1 MPLALTDHAG
11 NSTAGIHLHGL
22 AHALRCLGRL
32 SGRPSASCDGGA
44 LVGCRPTLQNRSRAW
59 ATVCH
64 APEES
69 AQDGTSLLHSTT
81 TTERLCCRLRS
92 RADGDVA
99 CATYLPRAGETVCL
113 WGRVSGVPVQSDTW
127 RAIRTPVPRIMYVR
141 CTLQPASQRNRA
153 KHTSMLCIKAMPAT
167 VADARL
173 CGRDIEL
180 PQRGLVHLQLQQPL

>member
-81 TTERLCCRLRS
+81 TTERLCCRLG
-92 RADGDVA
+92 AIE
-99 CATYLPRAGETVCL
+99 CATEPTVMWHARLTCRGLARRCAFGGGCLVYPYKAIPGE
-113 WGRVSGVPVQSDTW
+113 QSVLLFHVLCT
-127 RAIRTPVPRIMYVR
+127 YVAL
-141 CTLQPASQRNRA
+141 CNLRA
-153 KHTSMLCIKAMPAT
+153 KETAPSTRACSASKPCRPRLQMPDCAAET
-167 VADARL
+167 LNCPNAA
-173 CGRDIEL
+173 
-180 PQRGLVHLQLQQPL
+180 

>member
-64 APEES
+64 GPEES

-113 WGRVSGVPVQSDTW
+113 GGGCLVYPYKAIPGEQSVLLFHVLCT
-127 RAIRTPVPRIMYVR
+127 YVAL
-141 CTLQPASQRNRA
+141 CNLRA
-153 KHTSMLCIKAMPAT
+153 KETAPSTRACSASKPCHAGHGCRCQT
-167 VADARL
+167 VRP
-173 CGRDIEL
+173 R
-180 PQRGLVHLQLQQPL
+180 H

>member
-64 APEES
+64 GPEES

-81 TTERLCCRLRS
+81 TTERLCCRLG
-92 RADGDVA
+92 AIE
-99 CATYLPRAGETVCL
+99 CAAEPTVMWHARLTCRGLARRCALGEGVWCTRTKRYLESNPYSCSTY
-113 WGRVSGVPVQSDTW
+113 
-127 RAIRTPVPRIMYVR
+127 YVR
-141 CTLQPASQRNRA
+141 TL
-153 KHTSMLCIKAMPAT
+153 HFAT
-167 VADARL
+167 CEPKKPRQAHEHALHQSHAGHGCRCQTVRP
-173 CGRDIEL
+173 R
-180 PQRGLVHLQLQQPL
+180 H